1 MEASIPLHA
10 YDLITELDRR
20 YPEVIYDPKTSHEEF
35 LLKSGE
41 RRLVLALMRKRDRE
55 DQEKR
60 DVQFTESSES
70 D

>member
-20 YPEVIYDPKTSHEEF
+20 YPEVIYDSKTSHEEF
-35 LLKSGE
+35 LLKTGE

-60 DVQFTESSES
+60 GVQFTESSES